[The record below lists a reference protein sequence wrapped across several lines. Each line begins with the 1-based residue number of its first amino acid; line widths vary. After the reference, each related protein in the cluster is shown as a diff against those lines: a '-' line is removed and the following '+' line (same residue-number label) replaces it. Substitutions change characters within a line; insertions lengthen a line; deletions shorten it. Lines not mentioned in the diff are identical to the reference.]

1 MESDLSTLGALT
13 IQRRA
18 EPAPNAMPL
27 NSAPAAQTLIRLQ
40 QSHGNAFVQNLIQ
53 NQIAAAAPSPAKQPA
68 PAAPVRPMAEAER
81 TAPGRSIQSQE
92 EAKTDE
98 GAAAQAM
105 TSDLTTAADHENAVA
120 PSTAQA
126 TTAGTPSDERSA
138 VKARPSAAPEAAE
151 AKAETAPAAETPAE
165 KVAAEA
171 PSPATDA
178 RFQGVMQ
185 RLEKTARQTKA
196 HKPASKK
203 VAEARAASAPP
214 DNDRSSRAQ
223 ANQVEVMDQQE
234 AQKPKTDDFLSMLR
248 AEIARIAPKNME
260 ETEKFKKEG
269 KAAQLKGTLT
279 GQVSQRKDAATQNI
293 KGAAEAKPDSDSVPK
308 KEEIPIPKE
317 PSEAPPPDLHAE
329 DTLPQPKSD
338 AEVSVEG
345 NKKKADQIMAE
356 NDVDEEQLK
365 KANEPQFDAALD
377 SKKELEAHADK
388 LPETYRQEEQA
399 LLKDAKA
406 KISEDEKD
414 AKGDMKSKRIGA
426 KDKVKS
432 RQEEAKKKEEEERKK
447 VADKI
452 QGMYDQTK
460 KKVEDKLNGLD
471 KEVNAIFDSGEKTA
485 RERFESYVD
494 RRMSDYKWDRYID
507 RIGGSLLWAKDKL
520 FGMPDEVNRFYE
532 EGRDLYLKDMDAV
545 LVRISQTVETRL
557 KEAKTEIAHGKKE
570 IRAYVESLPKDLQ
583 KAGQEAEKNISSKF
597 DELQEGVDAKKND
610 LAQNLARRYQE
621 SRDKL
626 DERIKEL
633 QAENKGLVDGF
644 IAKIKEI
651 IEILRNFKER
661 IGGMLRK
668 AGGVLRKIIKDPI
681 GFLGKLLDAVKQG
694 FDQFSKNI
702 LTHLKAGLTGWLF
715 GALASAG
722 IEIPS
727 EFNLKAIFGLV
738 MQILGVTK
746 DRIRAK
752 VVKLIGAK
760 NVERI
765 EKAWEWVSKLISEG
779 PAGLWEK
786 IKEYLGNLKEMVMG
800 GIRDWVVT
808 QVVKQAVLW
817 VISLFNP
824 ASALLKAIQAIYG
837 VIMFFVER
845 IDQILQLVE
854 SVIESVAKIVG
865 GQIGEAANWI
875 EKAMGRTVPLIIS
888 FLANL
893 LGLTGVSEKIKSIIA
908 GIQQK
913 VDKAIDKVIA
923 KIVGALGKLF
933 RGGKGGKA
941 GGDAQHASIGRAAAK
956 ELAKKPDKEMSY
968 DELRK
973 VKEKQAKDLETKYNR
988 QLKKPV
994 KLKITFTPRDSDIKD
1009 SDLDFNVHVG
1019 PNDFNV
1025 KSAVPGGGIKPEVGL
1040 HGDLRR
1046 SSGKK
1051 GQESHHVPPKGLL
1064 KWLVTQAKA
1073 VKKGIKKSD
1082 DKKELLNKHTWID
1095 QLSKIKSD
1103 VYDPGDPLAA
1113 ISINKHTHIKKRG
1126 KALEDVWRAHFGEAT
1141 AEEVRKRLS
1150 ERFKAKG
1157 LPLIYRLKFKEL
1169 SEEDKKKFKARAKE
1183 ADESIPEAVGET
1195 ERGQKVPS
1203 TQFFHTELNA
1213 ALQAEQEKAGEGV
1226 EAVKKALRRVAKAGY
1241 LQSNEAVTVA
1251 LENSKEDG
1259 TVPERKDALNQLKSK
1274 SSETWNKY
1282 EGVKD
1287 LNIF

>member
-18 EPAPNAMPL
+18 EPAPNAKPL

-40 QSHGNAFVQNLIQ
+40 QSHGNAFVQSLIQ
-53 NQIAAAAPSPAKQPA
+53 NQIAAAAPAPAKPPA
-68 PAAPVRPMAEAER
+68 PGATPLAPVRPMAEAER
-81 TAPGRSIQSQE
+81 PAPGRSNQSQGV
-92 EAKTDE
+92 AKPDE
-98 GAAAQAM
+98 GATARAM
-105 TSDLTTAADHENAVA
+105 TSDLTAVTDQERAVA

-126 TTAGTPSDERSA
+126 RTAGAPSDERSA

-151 AKAETAPAAETPAE
+151 AGAETAPAAETPAE
-165 KVAAEA
+165 KAAAEA

-185 RLEKTARQTKA
+185 RLEKTAQQTKA

-234 AQKPKTDDFLSMLR
+234 AKKPKTDDFLTMLR

-269 KAAQLKGTLT
+269 KAAQVKGTLT

-293 KGAAEAKPDSDSVPK
+293 KGAAEAKTDPDSVPK

-345 NKKKADQIMAE
+345 NKKKADEVMAE
-356 NDVDEEQLK
+356 NDIDEEQLK

-406 KISEDEKD
+406 KVSEDEKD
-414 AKGDMKSKRIGA
+414 AKGDMKSKREGA
-426 KDKVKS
+426 KYKVKS

-452 QGMYDQTK
+452 QGMYEQTK
-460 KKVEDKLNGLD
+460 KKVEDKLTGLD
-471 KEVNAIFDSGEKTA
+471 KEVNSIFDSGEKAA
-485 RERFESYVD
+485 RERFENYVD
-494 RRMSDYKWDRYID
+494 RRMADYKWDRYID

-532 EGRDLYLKDMDAV
+532 EGRDMYLKDMDAV
-545 LVRISQTVETRL
+545 LVRIAETVETRL
-557 KEAKTEIAHGKKE
+557 KEAKTEIANGKKE

-583 KAGQEAEKNISSKF
+583 KAGQEAEKNISSRF
-597 DELQEGVDAKKND
+597 EELQEGVDAKKND
-610 LAQNLARRYQE
+610 LAQKLAQRYKE

-633 QAENKGLVDGF
+633 QAENRGLVDGF

-668 AGGVLRKIIKDPI
+668 AGAVIRKIIKDPI
-681 GFLGKLLDAVKQG
+681 GFLGKLIDAVKQG

-702 LTHLKAGLTGWLF
+702 LTHLKAGLVGWLF

-727 EFNLKAIFGLV
+727 EFSLKAIFGLV
-738 MQILGVTK
+738 LQILGVTK

-752 VVKLIGAK
+752 VVKLIGSK

-808 QVVKQAVLW
+808 QIVKQAVLW

-865 GQIGEAANWI
+865 GQIGEAATWI

-893 LGLTGVSEKIKSIIA
+893 LGLTGVSEKIKSIIG
-908 GIQQK
+908 GIQKK
-913 VDKAIDKVIA
+913 VDTAIDKVIGR
-923 KIVGALGKLF
+923 IVGGLKAF
-933 RGGKGGKA
+933 FGKGGKPSA
-941 GGDAQHASIGRAAAK
+941 APGVPPVGEVKYPEKSFTAEKESHNIWVKKVGAKPVLVISSQTTTMTDFLNEAEKGKKIPRDNKAKIPAARAIVAKMNKKIEEIEAMKLKRKGTKGMEAELLSLENDLAKTLREILLDVGIDKFDQKYKLEGLVATYKTSPTQGGDRMTPDHQPAAAVLK
-956 ELAKKPDKEMSY
+956 HVASLPVF
-968 DELRK
+968 R
-973 VKEKQAKDLETKYNR
+973 NR
-988 QLKKPV
+988 VIQNVATGHADGGVTINL
-994 KLKITFTPRDSDIKD
+994 S
-1009 SDLDFNVHVG
+1009 FNRHIAG
-1019 PNDFNV
+1019 RTYG
-1025 KSAVPGGGIKPEVGL
+1025 KSAIIEAARQKVNSRV
-1040 HGDLRR
+1040 
-1046 SSGKK
+1046 SSART
-1051 GQESHHVPPKGLL
+1051 ED
-1064 KWLVTQAKA
+1064 AKR
-1073 VKKGIKKSD
+1073 D
-1082 DKKELLNKHTWID
+1082 
-1095 QLSKIKSD
+1095 
-1103 VYDPGDPLAA
+1103 AA
-1113 ISINKHTHIKKRG
+1113 I
-1126 KALEDVWRAHFGEAT
+1126 AV
-1141 AEEVRKRLS
+1141 
-1150 ERFKAKG
+1150 
-1157 LPLIYRLKFKEL
+1157 L
-1169 SEEDKKKFKARAKE
+1169 SEEMTADAGAMEQVAKRSSKDPVWKDIME
-1183 ADESIPEAVGET
+1183 IGELKEENKEELVTTVRKQILEGESRL
-1195 ERGQKVPS
+1195 RGQDLTK
-1203 TQFFHTELNA
+1203 
-1213 ALQAEQEKAGEGV
+1213 
-1226 EAVKKALRRVAKAGY
+1226 
-1241 LQSNEAVTVA
+1241 
-1251 LENSKEDG
+1251 
-1259 TVPERKDALNQLKSK
+1259 LK
-1274 SSETWNKY
+1274 NP
-1282 EGVKD
+1282 
-1287 LNIF
+1287 L